1 MKNLAGRQ
9 TSGTTPCTR
18 NNARNRMAAVSDLNI
33 RLGLVTKG
41 FDKALAQAERNM
53 RAAAARMG
61 NAGTELT
68 LALSAPLGVLG
79 GLALKT
85 AAQFE
90 SLQLAMTTTFES
102 VGRGAFEAGAALEG
116 LRVAALAPGLDFEQ
130 AVKGSVR
137 LQGVGIS
144 AEKARLILEQLG
156 NTLASTGGSAEQLDA
171 VTKQFTQIIG
181 KGRLLQED
189 LSIILENM
197 PGLARVLKDEFGTTS
212 AEAIRALGV
221 NAAEFIDRITDR
233 MATMPRVAG
242 GLTNA
247 FTNAGVAIRQSLAT
261 VGEAINKTFNVT
273 GLLNNFSEWVV
284 SLADAFASLDSGT
297 QAVVLSVGAFV
308 FALGPAIKLVSTLQ
322 GAWIAVAGGVARM
335 VSAFQAASVAGTG
348 LTGVLTGM
356 NAAARLNVFIAAAS
370 IVLALGAAIATYSA
384 RVGEATESQKLFA
397 AAQQRVAEEAGKET
411 AALNKN
417 FEVLKNTTSS
427 TDERRAAIEELK
439 KVYPDYLR
447 GVNLETAS
455 LTRLTEIQGEL
466 NQQILRGVAERQ
478 KAAAVE
484 DQFAK
489 AAQAQLRIQQIRE
502 KGFSALS
509 GEEVKRSGRSLFGT
523 DFEKSFVQAGA
534 QAEVVRDVIKALEQ
548 DVKGATKTANELSAS
563 FDSAFGIGTKAANRQ
578 YDALTN
584 QRQALEDAKD
594 ALEDM
599 TPAQREALKFSEEWD
614 RRWAANKESAKGALK
629 EGKAQAN
636 AYRDALASIRAVA
649 EKGDVLGAD
658 VFGEQATEITNQ
670 IERLIEAGFKPY
682 GAEVQH
688 LRSMLVDMRNSL
700 GVGLVQP
707 NAAQT
712 ALAELDKIDA
722 AIRAVNDAVAP
733 IQLPIP
739 FVDPA
744 LAELQRVQDALQA
757 AGGLQVQPL
766 VFPVPETAPALD
778 AVRTLE
784 ESVRGAL
791 GNLAP
796 ADIPVPLTEA
806 AHAELERLKQAV
818 SDAGTPPDRIEVPPP
833 VVDAALTEINRVT
846 EALAKIT
853 APAPLVLNV
862 AGPKTGDV
870 PTLPGLNLPK
880 QVVSVDTT
888 QAQAAL
894 ESLKTTAQGAIE
906 TNGLYAGTWTQL
918 AEVMLAATAGLNGF
932 SAALT
937 AAGDMAVAQGD
948 VLGSIAVAVGESVA
962 QAASQ
967 GASSFGELANA
978 AVKAGADIVRA
989 WIQQGVAAAVAK
1001 ALGSLPFPFN
1011 LAAGAVA
1018 GAAAAALF
1026 TKAISA
1032 IGVPALAE
1040 GGVVR
1045 KPTMA
1050 LIGEYAG
1057 ASTNPEIVA
1066 PEKKLRE
1073 IFRQERGGSGGVLTA
1088 RISGDDLQFV
1098 LDSAARRR
1106 GRRK

>member
-1 MKNLAGRQ
+1 
-9 TSGTTPCTR
+9 
-18 NNARNRMAAVSDLNI
+18 MAAVSDLNI

-41 FDKALAQAERNM
+41 FDKALAQAERQM
-53 RAAAARMG
+53 RGAVARMG
-61 NAGTELT
+61 QVGTELS
-68 LALSAPLGVLG
+68 LALTAPLGIIG
-79 GLALKT
+79 AAALKT

-90 SLQLAMTTTFES
+90 SLQLAMNTTFES
-102 VGRGAFEAGAALEG
+102 VGRGSGEAAAELEK

-137 LQGVGIS
+137 LQGVGVS

-156 NTLASTGGSAEQLDA
+156 NTLASTGGSADQLDA

-221 NAAEFIDRITDR
+221 SAEDFINRITDR

-273 GLLNNFSEWVV
+273 GLLNSFSEWVV
-284 SLADAFASLDSGT
+284 GLADAFASLDGGT

-322 GAWIAVAGGVARM
+322 GVWITMAAGAARL
-335 VSAFQAASVAGTG
+335 VTAFQAASAAGTG
-348 LTGVLTGM
+348 LTGVLTGL

-370 IVLALGAAIATYSA
+370 IVLALGAAIVTYSA
-384 RVGEATESQKLFA
+384 RVGEATESQRLFA
-397 AAQQRVAEEAGKET
+397 AAQQRVAEEAGRET

-417 FEVLKNTTSS
+417 FEVLKSTTAS
-427 TDERRAAIEELK
+427 TDERRMAIAELQK
-439 KVYPDYLR
+439 LYPDYLR
-447 GVNLETAS
+447 GVNLESAS
-455 LTRLTEIQGEL
+455 LTRLTEIQSEL

-489 AAQAQLRIQQIRE
+489 AAQAQLRIQQLRE

-523 DFEKSFVQAGA
+523 DFEKQFVQASA
-534 QAEVVRDVIKALEQ
+534 QGEVVRDVIKALEQ
-548 DVKGATKTANELSAS
+548 DVKSATTTAKELSNS
-563 FDSAFGIGTKAANRQ
+563 FDNAFGIGTKAANRQ

-599 TPAQREALKFSEEWD
+599 TPGQREALKFSQQWD
-614 RRWAANKESAKGALK
+614 ERWKANKASASGALK
-629 EGKAQAN
+629 ETKAQTD
-636 AYRDALASIRAVA
+636 AYKNALASIRAVA

-658 VFGEQATEITNQ
+658 VFGEQANEIQNQ

-700 GVGLVQP
+700 GSGLVQP

-722 AIRAVNDAVAP
+722 AIRAVNEAVEP
-733 IQLPIP
+733 IQLPVP

-744 LAELQRVQDALQA
+744 VAELQRVQDALRA

-766 VFPVPETAPALD
+766 VFPVPVTDPALD
-778 AVRTLE
+778 AVREFDTA
-784 ESVRGAL
+784 VRGAL
-791 GNLAP
+791 GDLAP
-796 ADIPVPLTEA
+796 AEIPVPLTEA
-806 AHAELERLKQAV
+806 AHAEMERLKKSVQE
-818 SDAGTPPDRIEVPPP
+818 AGTPPERIEVPPP
-833 VVDAALTEINRVT
+833 VVDGALAEIKRVT
-846 EALAKIT
+846 DALAKIA
-853 APAPLVLNV
+853 APAPLVLSMS
-862 AGPKTGDV
+862 GPATSDV
-870 PTLPGLNLPK
+870 PTLPGLSLPPL
-880 QVVSVDTT
+880 VVSVETSE
-888 QAQAAL
+888 AQAAL
-894 ESLKTTAQGAIE
+894 EALQATATSAIE
-906 TNGLYAGTWTQL
+906 TNGLYAGSWTQI
-918 AEVMLAATAGLNGF
+918 ADIMSMAGEGLNGF
-932 SAALT
+932 SSAL
-937 AAGDMAVAQGD
+937 ASAGEMAMAQGD
-948 VLGSIAVAVGESVA
+948 VLGGMAISIGDAVS
-962 QAASQ
+962 QAAAQ
-967 GASSFGELANA
+967 GATSFGELANA
-978 AVKAGADIVRA
+978 AIKAGADIVRS
-989 WIQQGVAAAVAK
+989 WIQQGVAAAVSK
-1001 ALGSLPFPFN
+1001 ALSSLPFPFN
-1011 LAAGAVA
+1011 IAAGAVA
-1018 GAAAAALF
+1018 GAAASALF
-1026 TKAISA
+1026 NSAISS
-1032 IGVPALAE
+1032 IGIPALAE
-1040 GGVVR
+1040 GGVAK
-1045 KPTMA
+1045 KPTLA
-1050 LIGEYAG
+1050 LIGEYPG
-1057 ASTNPEIVA
+1057 ASTNPEIVT
-1066 PEKKLRE
+1066 PERKLRS
-1073 IFRQERGGSGGVLTA
+1073 IFRDSAGGGGGKLVAVVRGE
-1088 RISGDDLQFV
+1088 DLQFI
-1098 LDSAARRR
+1098 LDRAAARR
-1106 GRRK
+1106 GRTR

>member
-1 MKNLAGRQ
+1 
-9 TSGTTPCTR
+9 
-18 NNARNRMAAVSDLNI
+18 MAAVSDLNI

-41 FDKALAQAERNM
+41 FDKALAQAERQM
-53 RAAAARMG
+53 RGAVARMG
-61 NAGTELT
+61 QVGTELSV
-68 LALSAPLGVLG
+68 ALSAPLGIIG
-79 GLALKT
+79 AAALKT

-102 VGRGAFEAGAALEG
+102 VGRGSGEAAAELEK

-144 AEKARLILEQLG
+144 AEKARLILQELG
-156 NTLASTGGSAEQLDA
+156 NTLASTGGSADQLDA

-181 KGRLLQED
+181 KGRILQED

-221 NAAEFIDRITDR
+221 SAEDFINRITDR

-273 GLLNNFSEWVV
+273 GLLNSFSEWIVG
-284 SLADAFASLDSGT
+284 LADAFASLDGGT

-322 GAWIAVAGGVARM
+322 GVWITMAAGAARL
-335 VSAFQAASVAGTG
+335 VTAFQAASAAGTG

-370 IVLALGAAIATYSA
+370 IVLALGAAIVTYSA
-384 RVGEATESQKLFA
+384 RVGEATESQRLFA
-397 AAQQRVAEEAGKET
+397 AAQQRVAEEAGRET

-417 FEVLKNTTSS
+417 FEVLKSTTAS
-427 TDERRAAIEELK
+427 TDERRMAIAELQK
-439 KVYPDYLR
+439 LYPDYLR
-447 GVNLETAS
+447 GVNLESAS
-455 LTRLTEIQGEL
+455 LTRLTEIQSEL

-489 AAQAQLRIQQIRE
+489 AAQAQLRIQQLRE
-502 KGFSALS
+502 KGFAALS

-523 DFEKSFVQAGA
+523 DFEKQFVQASA
-534 QAEVVRDVIKALEQ
+534 QGEVVRDVIKALEQ
-548 DVKGATKTANELSAS
+548 DVKSATTTAKELSNS
-563 FDSAFGIGTKAANRQ
+563 FDNAFGIGTKAANRQ

-599 TPAQREALKFSEEWD
+599 TPGQREALKFSQQWD
-614 RRWAANKESAKGALK
+614 ERWKANKASASGALK
-629 EGKAQAN
+629 ETKAQTD
-636 AYRDALASIRAVA
+636 AYKNALASIRAVA

-658 VFGEQATEITNQ
+658 LFGEQANEIQNQ

-700 GVGLVQP
+700 GSGLVQP

-722 AIRAVNDAVAP
+722 AIRAVNEAVEP

-744 LAELQRVQDALQA
+744 VAELQRVQDALRA

-766 VFPVPETAPALD
+766 VFPVPVTDPALD
-778 AVRTLE
+778 AVREFDTA
-784 ESVRGAL
+784 VRGAL
-791 GNLAP
+791 GDLAP
-796 ADIPVPLTEA
+796 AEIPVPLTEA
-806 AHAELERLKQAV
+806 AYAEMERLKKSVQE
-818 SDAGTPPDRIEVPPP
+818 AGTPPERIEVPPP
-833 VVDAALTEINRVT
+833 VVDGALAEINRVT
-846 EALAKIT
+846 AALAKIV
-853 APAPLVLNV
+853 APAPLVL
-862 AGPKTGDV
+862 AATAAPLGEI
-870 PTLPGLNLPK
+870 PTLPSLTLPSM
-880 QVVSVDTT
+880 VVSVETSE
-888 QAQAAL
+888 AQAAL
-894 ESLKTTAQGAIE
+894 EALQSTATAAIE
-906 TNGLYAGTWTQL
+906 TNGLYAGTWTQIADIMVL
-918 AEVMLAATAGLNGF
+918 ASEGLNGF
-932 SAALT
+932 SSALA
-937 AAGDMAVAQGD
+937 AAGEMAMAQGD
-948 VLGSIAVAVGESVA
+948 VLGGIALAVGDSVA
-962 QAASQ
+962 QAAGQ
-967 GASSFGELANA
+967 GAASFGELANA
-978 AVKAGADIVRA
+978 AVSAGAKIVRA

-1001 ALGSLPFPFN
+1001 ALGGLPFPFN

-1040 GGVVR
+1040 GGVAK
-1045 KPTMA
+1045 KPTLA

-1073 IFRQERGGSGGVLTA
+1073 IFQQESGGGGVLTA
-1088 RISGDDLQFV
+1088 QVRGDDLLFI
-1098 LDSAARRR
+1098 LESAARRK
-1106 GRRK
+1106 GRTS